1 MVPLPHQRGAGDGNI
16 GSDASIHGAPTM
28 RGFGVPR
35 NQAPPQ
41 QETGCMVKGGK
52 SDRTGVKQRK
62 CPTIVTC
69 EAARESVISRSYPPG
84 NAVAKTGLKT
94 KKTKKYFIQGNLGE
108 NEKKVP
114 QNSPSLA
121 SSSPLSTHVTFL
133 QGYIEPGCGLR
144 AISETSLVRVDNG
157 GNVPQNSAS

>member
-1 MVPLPHQRGAGDGNI
+1 VTGDCNTGSDASIHGAWTKGGIGLPPGQMVPPPHQHGAGDGNIGSDASIHGAQTKGGFGLPPGWMVPPPHQRGAGDGNI
-16 GSDASIHGAPTM
+16 GSDASIHGALTM

-41 QETGCMVKGGK
+41 QETGWMVKRGK

-84 NAVAKTGLKT
+84 NAVARTG
-94 KKTKKYFIQGNLGE
+94 
-108 NEKKVP
+108 
-114 QNSPSLA
+114 
-121 SSSPLSTHVTFL
+121 
-133 QGYIEPGCGLR
+133 
-144 AISETSLVRVDNG
+144 
-157 GNVPQNSAS
+157 

>member
-1 MVPLPHQRGAGDGNI
+1 MSGGCDTGSDASIHGAWTKGSIGLPPGQMVPLPHQRGAGDGNI

-35 NQAPPQ
+35 NQTPPQ

-108 NEKKVP
+108 NEKKYPEIVP
-114 QNSPSLA
+114 HDPA
-121 SSSPLSTHVTFL
+121 
-133 QGYIEPGCGLR
+133 
-144 AISETSLVRVDNG
+144 RV
-157 GNVPQNSAS
+157 PR